1 MKSVPFYSYD
11 SLHPKNMDREDAEV
25 FYFSDEGLG
34 NVLLHKHPSFEFL
47 LVIQGNITISVEGIP
62 YSIEPGGAMLTPPG
76 MAHHTIIR
84 KDSPRYERMVLYF
97 MPAYLQEILQEN
109 HLDETQFRFFDQPLL
124 FSSKT
129 INSWLIRS
137 LLERIY
143 FGSTIDGAYQKAM
156 IHSTM
161 TEFAIILRHVLDEY
175 SIDTPVIN
183 ATISDSIGY
192 INEHFTEPDFSLEN
206 VVAHTHVSYG
216 HLSRIFKAYT
226 GISIYKYITQKRLEH
241 AEFLILQ
248 GESILNACFAC
259 GFSDYTCFLKAFK
272 KAYSL
277 SPSEFRTRYWRMRQV

>member
-156 IHSTM
+156 IRSTM

>member
-11 SLHPKNMDREDAEV
+11 SLHPKNMERKDAEV

-47 LVIQGNITISVEGIP
+47 LVIQGNITISVEGVSYP
-62 YSIEPGGAMLTPPG
+62 IEQGGAMLTPPG
-76 MAHHTIIR
+76 LAHHTIIR
-84 KDSPRYERMVLYF
+84 QDTLRYERMVLYF
-97 MPAYLQEILQEN
+97 MPEYLHEVLSEN
-109 HLDETQFRFFDQPLL
+109 HLDEEQFRFFDRPLL
-124 FSSKT
+124 LPSKT

-143 FGSTIDGAYQKAM
+143 FGSTIDGACQKAM
-156 IHSTM
+156 IRSTM
-161 TEFAIILRHVLDEY
+161 TEFAIILRHILDEH

-183 ATISDSIGY
+183 ATISDAIAY
-192 INEHFTEPDFSLEN
+192 INEHYTEPEFSLED

-216 HLSRIFKAYT
+216 HLSRIFKSYT

-241 AEFLILQ
+241 AELLILH
-248 GESILNACFAC
+248 GESILNACFNC

-272 KAYSL
+272 KSYSL
-277 SPSEFRTRYWRMRQV
+277 SPSEFRNRYWSMHRS